1 MDKLETLTLDD
12 TEDITYNFTSA
23 KVLKVY
29 DGDTV
34 TIGAWYDN
42 GWKRFSVRVYGVD
55 CAEIRGGTV
64 DTKAQAQKAKEYVT
78 NLLLNKVV
86 GIEVLNNKIYHGAK
100 LVEKYGRLLAN
111 ITTPSGEDLGKLLCD
126 AGLAKPYFGGT
137 K

>member
-1 MDKLETLTLDD
+1 MDKLENLTLDD
-12 TEDITYNFTSA
+12 TEDITYNFTNA

-29 DGDTV
+29 DGDTI

-64 DTKAQAQKAKEYVT
+64 DTKEQAQKAKKFVT
-78 NLLLNKVV
+78 ELILNKVV
-86 GIEVLNNKIYHGAK
+86 GIEVLNNKVYHGSK

-111 ITTPSGEDLGKLLCD
+111 ITTPNGDDLGKLLCD